1 MVTEWS
7 EKYQRISEECTGL
20 KRALAMLEEAK
31 ARSDAEMSLLIER
44 KDVALASARDL
55 AKAEAERLGVEN
67 DRLKSQIE
75 SSNARALDVESDLSA
90 QLQSSRASC
99 ADARRQCADAEEALQ
114 QLRAEKAS
122 VQEKYASL
130 QKIRSRE
137 KESDAEHMNERCE
150 QARRSGFS
158 EGQAHAK
165 ARYREEADALR
176 SQVSELR
183 SSLETARRS
192 LDSERRSLM
201 DKARQERI
209 ASDERLSSIRLELD
223 HAQQDWEASEKRRRN
238 LLRGQERHASLENQI
253 GVLKAEL
260 ESARS
265 ELGVYQKLDVYSL
278 SRAREL
284 DTLRSPA
291 SRGLPSPR
299 GSPTL
304 SRFDVAR
311 RSPIMATFDD
321 DEDHQKV

>member
-1 MVTEWS
+1 MVRKVPENF
-7 EKYQRISEECTGL
+7 EECTGL

-55 AKAEAERLGVEN
+55 AKVEAERLGVEN

-150 QARRSGFS
+150 QARSGFS
-158 EGQAHAK
+158 EGQAQK

-176 SQVSELR
+176 SQVSEL
-183 SSLETARRS
+183 
-192 LDSERRSLM
+192 D
-201 DKARQERI
+201 
-209 ASDERLSSIRLELD
+209 
-223 HAQQDWEASEKRRRN
+223 
-238 LLRGQERHASLENQI
+238 
-253 GVLKAEL
+253 
-260 ESARS
+260 
-265 ELGVYQKLDVYSL
+265 
-278 SRAREL
+278 
-284 DTLRSPA
+284 PA
-291 SRGLPSPR
+291 
-299 GSPTL
+299 
-304 SRFDVAR
+304 
-311 RSPIMATFDD
+311 
-321 DEDHQKV
+321 